1 MFERFYEKLDT
12 QGRPNSDA
20 SLNLASNV
28 ALNPELLGQK
38 LAAIDTMSDKELYEL
53 VQRYYSLIFDKIFSG
68 KDEEFIKLFTNTRF
82 ITAATQAFYQIELSY
97 TYRIKANK
105 MVYDYLKLPEKKRD
119 SYTQSLLI
127 GLSKT
132 INRDKIPLL
141 CGLKIPEDVAS
152 LLALARYSSDKETL
166 NVRRLNWIMIH
177 QPAALLTE
185 QMVVDIY
192 LTLFDHITP
201 LFEGIMLDVIP
212 GNELNENA
220 AEVYGTITLAMFD
233 IINELPS
240 GDIEILLDTFATD
253 KQMMYADNSVRVN
266 LESCSPDDYPRLL
279 WVIDKMKRENTYML

>member
-1 MFERFYEKLDT
+1 MLERFYEKLDT

-38 LAAIDTMSDKELYEL
+38 LAAIDNMSDKELYEL

-141 CGLKIPEDVAS
+141 CGLKLPENVAS

-192 LTLFDHITP
+192 LTLFDHIAP

-240 GDIEILLDTFATD
+240 SDIEILLDTFATD

-266 LESCSPDDYPRLL
+266 LESCSSDDYPRLL